1 MFLKLLTVVI
11 ASMCVFNV
19 GASNVSFHN
28 DKSNDVSFEK
38 KISYNLADIASD
50 NSLDGDKINQSN
62 PSVSVTLEYSE
73 SFSCSHKFEKYDE
86 VLEHRKELKEYYTS
100 YNEDIID
107 SINLRDYESVTF
119 SKYGPFIEFTYS
131 STNDFMKNDYN
142 ILKSYDSS
150 SLENIFIEEKQEE
163 DQATRNSD
171 SYKVLYDFS
180 QALTD
185 VGIPVN
191 KTFTGKNIKIGCIEN
206 GIPKYYNNL
215 INVNYEVLGNYLTDH
230 AFMTSSVFGGNS
242 GIANDASIYFA
253 ALDTYSFAECTNWL
267 IEKGVNIIN
276 RSNGGANG
284 IYDSDSALAD
294 YLVKETKL
302 TFVNSAGNDGDTNT
316 IAYPSTGINVLSVA
330 SNDSN
335 LAISSFSS
343 AGLDSSCTK
352 SLVKPTLTAPG
363 GRLKGIAN
371 VSGAI
376 SGTSFSAPIVTGIV
390 AMLMEEFP
398 NLKSH
403 PEEVMSLLTATCT
416 KANGQKDVFDRDAGF
431 GIVNYELARQN
442 YANNHRYTN
451 RSNRY
456 GTEIG
461 GFYVHLG
468 FDETLKATA
477 CLLYNADGST
487 TNMNDIDYS
496 GIAFEISDNRN
507 KNYIY
512 GGELSN
518 FAFIEFTNTT
528 YLNNMGTD
536 SFKVSIYLSKPRNL
550 TVDEYC
556 SVSYLIEK
564 TDINH
569 NYLDYLRIENNVI
582 TGFLE
587 PTNFDG
593 HLVIPDYITGI
604 GKSAFAACE
613 SLISVSFGENSK
625 LKKIEGGAFTSCYN
639 LKSFTIPK
647 TVTKIDFQ
655 PFLFSEN
662 VVFYT
667 ELTEC
672 PSGWYYTWNVV
683 KVDYAAMD
691 RDIKNNIRR
700 PSSDYWTYAPVN
712 WGYTG

>member
-1 MFLKLLTVVI
+1 MKY
-11 ASMCVFNV
+11 
-19 GASNVSFHN
+19 G
-28 DKSNDVSFEK
+28 
-38 KISYNLADIASD
+38 
-50 NSLDGDKINQSN
+50 
-62 PSVSVTLEYSE
+62 E

-107 SINLRDYESVTF
+107 SINLMDYENVSF
-119 SKYGPFIEFTYS
+119 SEYGPFIEFTYS
-131 STNDFMKNDYN
+131 STNDFMKNDYS

-171 SYKVLYDFS
+171 SSYSDLYSFS
-180 QALTD
+180 LALKD

-191 KTFTGKNIKIGCIEN
+191 KPFTGKNIKIGCIES
-206 GIPKYYNNL
+206 GIPLNYINL
-215 INVNYEVLGNYLTDH
+215 SNVKYEVHGSTKTEH
-230 AFMTSSVFGGNS
+230 AFETSSIFGGNS

-253 ALDTYSFAECTNWL
+253 ALSDYSFTECTNWL
-267 IEKGVNIIN
+267 IEKGVNIIT
-276 RSNGGANG
+276 RSNGAANG
-284 IYDSDSALAD
+284 LYNSASAIAD
-294 YLVKETKL
+294 YLVKETKV
-302 TFVNSAGNDGDTNT
+302 TFVNSAGNSGNTNSV
-316 IAYPSTGINVLSVA
+316 ASPSTGINVISVA

-363 GRLKGIAN
+363 GLLRGIPN

-376 SGTSFSAPIVTGIV
+376 SGTSYSAPIVTGIV
-390 AMLMEEFP
+390 AMLMQEFP

-416 KANGQKDVFDRDAGF
+416 KANGQKDIFDKDAGF

-442 YANNHRYTN
+442 YANSHRYTN

-461 GFYVHLG
+461 SFHVHLG
-468 FDETLKATA
+468 FDETLKAKA
-477 CLLYNADGST
+477 CLLYNADGSAT
-487 TNMNDIDYS
+487 DMNDIDYS
-496 GIAFEISDNRN
+496 EIAFEIYDEKNR
-507 KNYIY
+507 NYIY

-518 FAFIEFTNTT
+518 FTFIEFTNTT

-536 SFKVSIYLSKPRNL
+536 IFKVSIYISKSKKSAL
-550 TVDEYC
+550 DEYC

-582 TGFLE
+582 TDFLE

-593 HLVIPDYITGI
+593 HLVIPDYITTI
-604 GKSAFAACE
+604 GKSAFATCE

-647 TVTKIDFQ
+647 TVTTIDFQ

-667 ELTEC
+667 ELTDC

-700 PSSDYWTYAPVN
+700 PSSEYWTYAPVN
-712 WGYTG
+712 WGYTS